1 MALVDFRRG
10 NRVQNAVEQLRC
22 TGALGGG
29 LCEANYYPEK
39 YSPVYLAEVATTAPG
54 SSMIDQYWQDG
65 GFAKLRSVSATY
77 TIPERFTGGASRAS
91 LTLAARELHT
101 WTKYKGVDPEVNANN
116 PATSAATHGSSAHSA
131 AHAADRDLQHQVVS
145 HAKPIFEN

>member
-1 MALVDFRRG
+1 VYNF
-10 NRVQNAVEQLRC
+10 VEQARC

-39 YSPVYLAEVATTAPG
+39 YSPVYLAEVATTAPAL
-54 SSMIDQYWQDG
+54 SMIDQYWQDG

-101 WTKYKGVDPEVNANN
+101 WTNYKGIDPEVSSN
-116 PATSAATHGSSAHSA
+116 TAATTVNILDQALIPPLTRFIA
-131 AHAADRDLQHQVVS
+131 TFNI
-145 HAKPIFEN
+145 KW